1 VENYTS
7 LGESAKCRNGT
18 EGNVGG
24 CLSGRRCKLIG
35 ADFVAVRH
43 LVVPNVRRVDHL
55 PSSWIGGRNVR
66 GVRLGSRIG
75 GNRLVLEEVRRGSR
89 GSVVGSNAQNLSRV
103 NVEAVFVD
111 VGVIVIKLG
120 RIDSLLRFNPHTGI
134 TWRNDV
140 GGLAVSAFRTQA
152 NRLTRH
158 KVAAAVIDGG
168 VVDGHDLVGG
178 CMLFSTDGIASVP
191 RLDSVL
197 TSTGIWHHPCGD
209 AWGEQWKGAEG
220 GNDEGSEH
228 GRLWGYFWGL
238 KGGMGY
244 RRMCNP
250 PDFVRWAWL

>member
-89 GSVVGSNAQNLSRV
+89 GSVVRCNAQNLSRV

-111 VGVIVIKLG
+111 VGVIVLQQASAQETLPVEEAYIKLG

-140 GGLAVSAFRTQA
+140 ATGRGQPLVTMQYHSRTYVVWQSAP
-152 NRLTRH
+152 
-158 KVAAAVIDGG
+158 
-168 VVDGHDLVGG
+168 
-178 CMLFSTDGIASVP
+178 SVP
-191 RLDSVL
+191 KQID
-197 TSTGIWHHPCGD
+197 
-209 AWGEQWKGAEG
+209 
-220 GNDEGSEH
+220 
-228 GRLWGYFWGL
+228 
-238 KGGMGY
+238 
-244 RRMCNP
+244 
-250 PDFVRWAWL
+250 